1 MKKVKKVLSTLLPAF
16 FVGGLILP
24 LLPSFAD
31 LTRPKEVDTA
41 IYYGDEED
49 EVDYYHPDIRN
60 YADEDDDED
69 EDVSVQV
76 DKMILHYY
84 NEDKDNQNRAF
95 YLWVTG
101 VDGKEY
107 NFKFD
112 GKYNPNNI
120 MTLNED
126 GTMMTITLDF
136 LNDENFSKFKNRS
149 GLYFIIKFTMN
160 SESDLNWGGQSDDM
174 FIRYADYPQAIDDK
188 NTCELW
194 TMPAAGGGIAILD
207 SEAKTKVHGV
217 AQAQFTDWKTIKCKL
232 TNDTSGVTWKLYAY
246 DQTYFKIKPKKR
258 AEAQK
263 WYLVKEGKN
272 SGDFEI
278 VFKYE
283 AHINVVYSL
292 ESHDPATDSDPDMAA
307 LSKVVTVSFDRL
319 YDSKKFH
326 ECYENPHL
334 DQSFGMIYSK
344 EKTTFR
350 VWSPVAANMNLL
362 IYDKDTSSEYC
373 GSADEDVKKAYDK
386 YQGYHMQYKT
396 GGIWEVTVLGD
407 LDGKYY
413 NYQIDNVLGT
423 NVIMDPYASSAGA
436 NGIRGLIFDIN
447 SEKTKP
453 AGYDAVPA
461 KWTSGQY
468 KIETPQELTIYEVH
482 VQDFTGD
489 PNGSWN
495 GKEKK
500 GTYNAFVEPGTRLIG
515 ESGDQFWKK
524 TGYDHLKELGVK
536 AVQLL
541 PVFDYDN
548 DEVAEDYKYNWGYNP
563 LNYNAP
569 EGAYSSDPHDG
580 YARVKELRKVVTQ
593 LAAVR
598 EGTEDIPVRTIM
610 DVVYNH
616 VSSATGSA
624 FHKLMPR
631 YYFRYAMEDYT
642 YDSGYQV
649 KQGELFDGSGCH
661 NEVATE
667 RPMMRKFIVDSLVH
681 WATDY
686 KIKGFRFD
694 LMGLIDY
701 RTMLAVKKALYK
713 VDPSI
718 YVYGEGW
725 SLGYNGEGSAPWI
738 HYYGNPAEDNYGT
751 TSWHVYNKCN
761 NFKNEQPIT
770 DEVYL
775 GGFNDGFR
783 DILRG
788 GNDAPPNSGWIQK
801 GNYPESGFDYNRL
814 MQVMAG
820 LWGSNYDR
828 VNTDGRHTS
837 IFPEQTIN
845 YASCHDNW
853 TVVDQ
858 MFQTLLT
865 ENYYNNDSLIAEA
878 ILRASITTHAMVMAS
893 NAAAFIYGGEEL
905 LRSKTIP
912 ASMLDD
918 ITDKSSFEWLYGNAV
933 SHNSYNSPIEINAF
947 NWNNK
952 KSVSFTSKR
961 GDNAPVTSTITNG
974 TGAGQFNYCDTF
986 KGLIKLHNE
995 VHFKRGKWLATMP
1008 GSPDIADVALFVDED
1023 HNGYYFYG
1031 DHFGSPDAAND
1042 LWWSRDGRTDL
1053 CNNVA
1058 LRAMDTIIL
1067 VSVGNS
1073 GPSNPGDF
1081 VGCSKSTLVL
1091 DSHGKGLFDFGG
1103 YEDNT
1108 WTDYSHFKATNF
1120 HTVFIARKA

>member
-24 LLPSFAD
+24 LLPSFAN

-84 NEDKDNQNRAF
+84 NEDKGNADRAF

-107 NFKFD
+107 NLVTE
-112 GKYNPNNI
+112 GHNPGNV
-120 MTLNED
+120 MTLNDD
-126 GTMMTITLDF
+126 GSMMTITLDF
-136 LNDENFSKFKNRS
+136 STPEFSKFAKRS
-149 GLYFIIKFTMN
+149 GLYFIIKFKMN

-174 FIRYADYPQAIDDK
+174 FIRYADYPQSIDDK

-217 AQAQFTDWKTIKCKL
+217 AQASFVGEDWKTIECKL
-232 TNDTSGVTWKLYAY
+232 TSDTKTVNWKLYAY

-272 SGDFEI
+272 SGDFNI
-278 VFKYE
+278 VLKYA

-292 ESHDPATDSDPDMAA
+292 ESHDPATDKDPDMAS
-307 LSKVVTVSFDRL
+307 LNKVVSVGFDHL
-319 YDSKKFH
+319 YDTKKFH
-326 ECYENPHL
+326 DCYETPHAEKKL
-334 DQSFGMIYSK
+334 GMIYTP

-350 VWSPVAANMNLL
+350 VWSPVSANMNVL

-373 GSADEDVKKAYDK
+373 GSTDEDVKKAYDK
-386 YQGYHMQYKT
+386 YQGYHMQYTT
-396 GGIWEVTVLGD
+396 GGIWEVTIEGN

-413 NYQIDNVLGT
+413 NFQVDNSLGT
-423 NVIMDPYASSAGA
+423 NVIMDPYATSAGA
-436 NGIRGLIFDIN
+436 NGIRGLIYDIN
-447 SEKTKP
+447 GAKAKP
-453 AGYDAVPA
+453 AGWDNVPSIWNEGA
-461 KWTSGQY
+461 YNLT
-468 KIETPQELTIYEVH
+468 TPQELTIYEVH

-489 PNGSWN
+489 PSGSWN
-495 GKEKK
+495 GKGQK
-500 GTYNAFVEPGTRLIG
+500 GTFSAFVEPGTRLKG
-515 ESGDQFWKK
+515 EVGDQFWKK
-524 TGYDHLKELGVK
+524 TGYDHLKALGVR

-541 PVFDYDN
+541 PSFDYDN
-548 DEVAEDYKYNWGYNP
+548 DEVADDYKYNWGYNP

-569 EGAYSSDPHDG
+569 EGAYSSNPHDG
-580 YARVKELRKVVTQ
+580 YARVREFRYLVQ
-593 LAAVR
+593 QMAAVR
-598 EGTEDIPVRTIM
+598 PGTDDIPVRTIM

-631 YYFRYAMEDYT
+631 YYFRYAMEEYNGT
-642 YDSGYQV
+642 

-681 WATDY
+681 WAKDY

-694 LMGLIDY
+694 LMGLIDFQ
-701 RTMLAVKKALYK
+701 TMIEAKKALFK
-713 VDPSI
+713 VDPTI
-718 YVYGEGW
+718 YIYGEGW
-725 SLGYNGEGSAPWI
+725 TSGGYHGEGSEAYNN
-738 HYYGNPAEDNYGT
+738 YYGVTPHNYGAM
-751 TSWHVYNKCN
+751 SWQVYNECN
-761 NFKNEQPIT
+761 NFDRTDGSNVKPIT
-770 DEVYL
+770 DQIYL
-775 GGFNDGFR
+775 GAFNDGFR
-783 DILRG
+783 DTLRG
-788 GNDAPPNSGWIQK
+788 KNDNPPNSGWIQH
-801 GNYPESGFDYNRL
+801 GNFGEGFNWDQFKNII
-814 MQVMAG
+814 AG

-828 VNTDGRHTS
+828 VNTDGRHTA

-865 ENYYNNDSLIAEA
+865 ENYYADDGKIVEA
-878 ILRASITTHAMVMAS
+878 ILRASLATHTMIMAS
-893 NAAAFIYGGEEL
+893 NAAAFIQGGEEI
-905 LRSKTIP
+905 LRTKTIP
-912 ASMLDD
+912 DNMIDQ
-918 ITDKSSFEWLYGNAV
+918 ITDKSSYGSLYGNYV

-947 NWNNK
+947 KWNNK
-952 KSVSFTSKR
+952 KSVKMSSVR
-961 GDNAPVTSTITNG
+961 DGGDRVESEIKNSVL
-974 TGAGQFNYCDTF
+974 NYCDAF
-986 KGLIKLHNE
+986 RDLIKLHSKINL
-995 VHFKRGKWLATMP
+995 KRGKWLATGP
-1008 GSPDIADVALFVDED
+1008 GSSDIGDVGLFIDEEHYGTYFPDIGNTDPE
-1023 HNGYYFYG
+1023 NT
-1031 DHFGSPDAAND
+1031 
-1042 LWWSRDGRTDL
+1042 LWWSRHDRDDL
-1053 CNNVA
+1053 TNNVA
-1058 LRAMDTIIL
+1058 IRMNNTIIFI
-1067 VSVGNS
+1067 SVGDS
-1073 GPSNPGDF
+1073 CPD
-1081 VGCSKSTLVL
+1081 STS
-1091 DSHGKGLFDFGG
+1091 DYIGYGKGGLALDDDKPLFNFGN
-1103 YEDNT
+1103 YSWQDYDNQ
-1108 WTDYSHFKATNF
+1108 FNPERF
-1120 HTVFIARKA
+1120 HCVYVARKAGV